1 MDSVPVSPVTDQ
13 TTDTPSTEL
22 VSLAGG
28 AQPVQDVNSRAN
40 LAMALAA
47 LALALIGQFYF
58 KNLKSILDGFVFFG
72 AAMILFV
79 ILANSRERSAAADQQ
94 AAGWWERIFARLR
107 SEPIRVALIVL
118 SFVLVFTA
126 FRLLKTQPPP
136 KSYWDVFYVWVAGI
150 ACFIA
155 AFVHRPRV
163 DLLAWW
169 RIYRWELL
177 GVIVLTATAAALR
190 LVELGR
196 VPNIVSGDE
205 GRIGLLA
212 LSALNGEINN
222 MMATTFGHSTLY
234 LFIIAALMKLSDIGP
249 YGLRLTSA
257 LAGALTVPALYVLT
271 RHMFNVRTAFVAAAL
286 LTVSHLHLHFSRIVV
301 AGGIQD
307 ALFATIAFYFLLTGL
322 EKRSTLRLVLS
333 ALVMGSHVYIY
344 MGARLVILLIP
355 VYILALLL
363 VEPKTVKENALNLVA
378 FAVML
383 AILIVPMGVW
393 ALDHPAD
400 FMARAN
406 QVGVFQSGWIASEA
420 VKLNQTQQH
429 IFLNLLL
436 QAFLTVNFYPA
447 TGFYNSSLPMLD
459 FLSGAIFMLG
469 IAYSL
474 YHVFDRRHLLLQGW
488 FWSGVVVGGA
498 LVVLPAIAAY
508 RILIVF
514 PAVCVFVG
522 LGLDRLIEF
531 ALPSRTALNRLLKV
545 GLTLA
550 FIAVVSVTNV
560 RAYFTDY
567 GPSCSYEDWGTR
579 FASYMGESLGKA
591 GPAHKAYLFGYPRI
605 WYGIHPS
612 VDYLSGRIPITD
624 IKEPLKAPT
633 SLLKA
638 GESGIFFFTP
648 EREKE
653 LTFIQQ
659 AHPGG
664 QVRRIYDCK
673 QLMLTIY
680 QVGRTGS

>member
-1 MDSVPVSPVTDQ
+1 MDSVPASPVTDQ
-13 TTDTPSTEL
+13 VDRPGNEPALMTVDVQPARDT
-22 VSLAGG
+22 
-28 AQPVQDVNSRAN
+28 NSRAN

-79 ILANSRERSAAADQQ
+79 ILASSRERSIAADQQ
-94 AAGWWERIFARLR
+94 AAGWWERILERMR
-107 SEPIRVALIVL
+107 SEPIRVALIAL

-126 FRLLKTQPPP
+126 FRLLKAQPPP
-136 KSYWDVFYVWVAGI
+136 QSYWDIFYVWVAGI
-150 ACFIA
+150 SCFVA

-169 RIYRWELL
+169 RAYRWELL
-177 GVIVLTATAAALR
+177 GVIALTAIAAALR
-190 LVELGR
+190 FVELGK

-212 LSALNGEINN
+212 LSALHGEINN

-257 LAGALTVPALYVLT
+257 IAGALSVPALYVLT

-322 EKRSTLRLVLS
+322 EKRSALRLVLS
-333 ALVMGSHVYIY
+333 ALVIGSHIYIY
-344 MGARLVILLIP
+344 MGARLVILFIP

-383 AILIVPMGVW
+383 AMLIVPMGVW

-406 QVGVFQSGWIASEA
+406 QVGVFQSGWLASEA
-420 VKLNQTQQH
+420 IKLNQTQQH
-429 IFLNLLL
+429 ILLNLLL
-436 QAFLTVNFYPA
+436 QAFLTVNYYPA
-447 TGFYNSSLPMLD
+447 TGFYNSPLPMLD
-459 FLSGAIFMLG
+459 FLSGAVFMLG

-514 PAVCVFVG
+514 PAVCIFVG

-545 GLTLA
+545 GLTIA
-550 FIAVVSVTNV
+550 FIAVVSASNV
-560 RAYFTDY
+560 RAYFVDY
-567 GPSCSYEDWGTR
+567 GPSCLYEDWGTR
-579 FASYMGESLGKA
+579 FASYMGEALGKA
-591 GPAHKAYLFGYPRI
+591 GPSYKAYLFGYPRI

-624 IKEPLKAPT
+624 IKEPLNAPAN
-633 SLLKA
+633 LLKPDQN
-638 GESGIFFFTP
+638 GIFFFTP
-648 EREKE
+648 DREKE
-653 LTFIQQ
+653 LTFVQQ

-664 QVRRIYDCK
+664 QVRQIYDCK

-680 QVGRTGS
+680 QVVGTGS

>member
-107 SEPIRVALIVL
+107 SEPIRMALIVL

-126 FRLLKTQPPP
+126 FRLLKAQPPP

-406 QVGVFQSGWIASEA
+406 QVGVFQSGWLPLEA
-420 VKLNQTQQH
+420 KRVNQTEQH
-429 IFLNLLL
+429 VVLNLLL
-436 QAFLTVNFYPA
+436 QAFLTVNYYPA
-447 TGFYNSSLPMLD
+447 TAFYNSPLPMLD

-498 LVVLPAIAAY
+498 MVVLPATAAY

-514 PAVCVFVG
+514 PAVCIFVG

-531 ALPSRTALNRLLKV
+531 ALPSRTTLNRLVKV
-545 GLTLA
+545 GLTLVFVGA
-550 FIAVVSVTNV
+550 VSVANT
-560 RAYFTDY
+560 RAYFVDY
-567 GPSCSYEDWGTR
+567 APKCLLEDTNTR
-579 FASYMGESLGKA
+579 FASYMGEALGKA
-591 GPAHKAYLFGYPRI
+591 GPSYKAYLFGYPRI

-633 SLLKA
+633 SLLRE

-653 LTFIQQ
+653 LTFVQQ
-659 AHPGG
+659 AHSGG
-664 QVRRIYDCK
+664 QVRQVYDCK

-680 QVGRTGS
+680 QVGKAGS